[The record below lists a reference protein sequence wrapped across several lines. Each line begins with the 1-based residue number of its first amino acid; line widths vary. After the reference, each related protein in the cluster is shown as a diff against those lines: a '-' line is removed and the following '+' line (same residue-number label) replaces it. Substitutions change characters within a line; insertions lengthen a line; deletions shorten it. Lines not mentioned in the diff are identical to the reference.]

1 MVSTSEALF
10 WKKKELVSF
19 ILSILVFFIHIFS
32 FVRYRDTGSIISA
45 VNERAAFFF
54 KESITRFAVP
64 MFFILSGISFFKGY
78 DNSKYINKIK

>member
-32 FVRYRDTGSIISA
+32 FVQYRDTGSIISA
-45 VNERAAFFF
+45 VN
-54 KESITRFAVP
+54 
-64 MFFILSGISFFKGY
+64 
-78 DNSKYINKIK
+78 